1 MDHVISYLSRRKA
14 VPAGLWHHE
23 VKQSYDPAAVFE
35 EQLKKCGMGE
45 RNPSARFAG
54 TSPFRGG
61 FFVRSNSI
69 GRMLRAKHVLPPPRL
84 PAPKHRP
91 SLKTERFQ
99 RGR

>member
-61 FFVRSNSI
+61 FLYALHAEREPH
-69 GRMLRAKHVLPPPRL
+69 AKHVLLRI
-84 PAPKHRP
+84 AFP
-91 SLKTERFQ
+91 SLSTGPR
-99 RGR
+99 

>member
-1 MDHVISYLSRRKA
+1 MGHVISYLSRRKA

-35 EQLKKCGMGE
+35 EQLKKCGVGE

-61 FFVRSNSI
+61 FLV
-69 GRMLRAKHVLPPPRL
+69 
-84 PAPKHRP
+84 PAPPKECHAQSASFPRRDFP
-91 SLKTERFQ
+91 PLSTGPR
-99 RGR
+99 

>member
-35 EQLKKCGMGE
+35 EQLKKCGVRE

-61 FFVRSNSI
+61 FGTAAPPLKTFYVRSTSF
-69 GRMLRAKHVLPPPRL
+69 
-84 PAPKHRP
+84 PAAP
-91 SLKTERFQ
+91 SHS
-99 RGR
+99 